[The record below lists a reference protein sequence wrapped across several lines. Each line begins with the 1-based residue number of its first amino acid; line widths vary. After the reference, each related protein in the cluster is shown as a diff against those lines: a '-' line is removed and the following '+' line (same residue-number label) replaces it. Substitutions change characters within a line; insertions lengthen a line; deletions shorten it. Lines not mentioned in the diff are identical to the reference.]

1 MDRDYVSLQ
10 LTMELDPEQAGIYES
25 MELQQGAMTLRF
37 ISPIH
42 SCAVQAAPDT
52 PPCEFDDADEAFFH
66 SAVNTDVLLEDE
78 EPGMMDRAHV
88 AVARV
93 AQRAR
98 ALISHNSPLRA

>member
-25 MELQQGAMTLRF
+25 MELQQGEMTLRF
-37 ISPIH
+37 VTPH
-42 SCAVQAAPDT
+42 TCAIQAEPDEL
-52 PPCEFDDADEAFFH
+52 PVEFSAEEEAFFH
-66 SAVNTDVLLEDE
+66 SSINTDVLLEDE

-98 ALISHNSPLRA
+98 AMLSHSSPLRA